1 MLLAALSLTA
11 CSSSK
16 ANDTPPVAT
25 PSFAASRTRVP
36 LGSPIETTYKF
47 VVSQDLPAIPKDYRV
62 LVHFLDADDEL
73 MWTDDHDPPVPTDQ
87 WKRGQTIE
95 YTRTLFIPIYPWLG
109 EASVLVGLYSS
120 KDGTRLPLVGA
131 DNGQRA
137 YRVAKLQLQPQ
148 SENIFLIYKDG
159 WHRAEV
165 AQDNPAIEWQWTKK
179 LATLSF
185 RNPRKDCLVY
195 LQLDGQPSAFPQPQ
209 QVKIRVGEEVLETF
223 AIDKKDMYLRK
234 IQVKA
239 ASLGAGDMVDLAI
252 EVDKTFIPG
261 QLPGGSADP
270 RELGVR
276 VFHAFVQ
283 PQS

>member
-11 CSSSK
+11 CSSGK
-16 ANDTPPVAT
+16 ANDAPPVAA
-25 PSFAASRTRVP
+25 PSFVASRTRVP

-47 VVSQDLPAIPKDYRV
+47 VVSKDLPAFPKDYRV

-73 MWTDDHDPPVPTDQ
+73 MWTDDHDPPVPTEQ
-87 WKRGQTIE
+87 WKPGQTIE
-95 YTRTLFIPIYPWLG
+95 YSRTLFIPIYPWLG
-109 EASVLVGLYSS
+109 EASVLVGLYSA
-120 KDGTRLPLVGA
+120 KDGTRLPLLGA

-179 LATLSF
+179 VGTLSF
-185 RNPRKDCLVY
+185 RNPRKDCLIY
-195 LQLDGQPSAFPQPQ
+195 LQLDGQPSVFPQPQ
-209 QVKIRVGEEVLETF
+209 QVSIRIAEEVLETF
-223 AIDKKDMYLRK
+223 AVDKKDMYLRK
-234 IQVKA
+234 IPVKA
-239 ASLGAGDMVDLAI
+239 ASLGTGDMVDLAI

-276 VFHAFVQ
+276 VFHA
-283 PQS
+283 